1 MEDLPATPSVYGKV
15 GRAMYGMSEGVRV
28 ANQAARDIEA
38 WLRAQTTTVDVRNVE
53 LDPDYQRV
61 DVDLL
66 WTTAKRAWKVE
77 IKGDRK
83 HHTGNFFF
91 ETQSNRER
99 GTPGCFLYTEA
110 DLLFYYFVVP
120 RNLYVLPM
128 PATRE
133 WFLSTSHLFREA
145 STTTPVG
152 RGWYT
157 TVGRLVPISAVMRAI
172 PSVRR
177 YELSS
182 RAAQAMVLAAP

>member
-1 MEDLPATPSVYGKV
+1 
-15 GRAMYGMSEGVRV
+15 MYDMSGGVRV

-38 WLRAQTTTVDVRNVE
+38 WLRAQTTTVEVRNVE
-53 LDPDYQRV
+53 LDQEHQRV

-66 WTTAKRAWKVE
+66 WTTTKRVWRVE

-91 ETQSNRER
+91 ETHSNREK

-120 RNLYVLPM
+120 RSLYVLPM
-128 PATRE
+128 RATRE

-145 STTTPVG
+145 STTTSVG
-152 RGWYT
+152 RGRYT
-157 TVGRLVPISAVMRAI
+157 TVGRLVPINAVTRAI

-177 YELSS
+177 YVLSS
-182 RAAQAMVLAAP
+182 GAAQAMVLAVP